1 MKASSGL
8 FGIVLVFWM
17 SGSTYWYV
25 CKIKNHCKA
34 EISTVQPESNSV
46 KGDDTLSGNTGN
58 KNQIITKEDIV
69 NDVKNKI
76 SGGYVVYN
84 FPKNSTKHNL
94 EEESFTLF
102 AEDLK
107 LYLDENPSEAVQI
120 IGHTDD
126 VGTNE
131 GNVYFGKKRAEYIKM
146 KLTEKGIRPEQ
157 MEIVSKGE
165 TEPAYP
171 NDNEEN
177 RQKNRRVVIQSVQ
190 K

>member
-8 FGIVLVFWM
+8 FSILLVIWM
-17 SGSTYWYV
+17 GGSTYWYV
-25 CKIKNHCKA
+25 CKLKNHCKA
-34 EISTVQPESNSV
+34 EISNGQSETDPI
-46 KGDDTLSGNTGN
+46 KGDDTQSGLTGN
-58 KNQIITKEDIV
+58 ENQIRSKEDIV
-69 NDVKNKI
+69 KDKI
-76 SGGYVVYN
+76 MGGYVVYN
-84 FPKNSTKHNL
+84 FPKNSTKHSL

-107 LYLDENPSEAVQI
+107 LFLDKNPTERIQI

-126 VGTNE
+126 IGTHG
-131 GNVYFGKKRAEYIKM
+131 GNVYFARKRAEYIKK
-146 KLTEKGIRPEQ
+146 KLTEKGIRPDQ

-177 RQKNRRVVIQSVQ
+177 RQKNRRVVIQSIQ